1 MEWSDSGSILALRP
15 HGETAALVEVFT
27 ATHGRHAGILRGGA
41 SRRRAAELQ
50 LGTKVV
56 VTWRARLSEHLGVFT
71 LEAERGRAAAL
82 MGDRLGLA
90 GLAAICALAQRA
102 LPERAPFQQLQV
114 QTETLLD
121 LLPLTPAWPLA
132 YLQWEM
138 ALLEALGFGL
148 DLRNCAVTGMTEDLI
163 YVSPRTGRA
172 VSGAGAGDWSDRLL
186 PLPGCMRGE
195 GNATDAEILQG
206 LGVTGH
212 FLDRALG
219 DVAGGLPG
227 ARDRLIAALSRHS
240 DGAKTI

>member
-27 ATHGRHAGILRGGA
+27 ATHGRHVGILRGGA

-56 VTWRARLSEHLGVFT
+56 VIWRARLSEHLGVFT

-82 MGDRLGLA
+82 KGDRLGLA

-138 ALLEALGFGL
+138 RLLDELGFGL
-148 DLRNCAVTGMTEDLI
+148 DLSTCAVQGKAANDLSFI
-163 YVSPRTGRA
+163 SPRTGRA
-172 VSGAGAGDWSDRLL
+172 VSRVGAGEWVDKLL
-186 PLPGCMRGE
+186 PLPPVLLGDGALEDRDIVE
-195 GNATDAEILQG
+195 GLA
-206 LGVTGH
+206 VTGY
-212 FLDRALG
+212 FLAHRVAPELG
-219 DVAGGLPG
+219 SKPLPEARGRLMTRLQAAAG
-227 ARDRLIAALSRHS
+227 
-240 DGAKTI
+240 